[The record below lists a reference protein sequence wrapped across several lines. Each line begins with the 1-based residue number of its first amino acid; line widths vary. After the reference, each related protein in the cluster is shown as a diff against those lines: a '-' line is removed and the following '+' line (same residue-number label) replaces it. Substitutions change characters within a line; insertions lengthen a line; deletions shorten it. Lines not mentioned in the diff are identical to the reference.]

1 MEKTDGRGAVET
13 MKIEAGNEYIC
24 ALVVHL
30 GLLGKRDVEA
40 VIDVDTPTS
49 FHGYGH
55 LTGKPIKIAGRTIDD
70 TMHMYFNDGVID
82 GDGFSFTVTGGD
94 ITATFK
100 ATVADDGSITG
111 AANAGGVLNFKI
123 TGAVKDVVPLG

>member
-1 MEKTDGRGAVET
+1 MCEETIERRAVEA

-24 ALVVHL
+24 ALVVHM

-55 LTGKPIKIAGRTIDD
+55 LTGKPIKILGRTVDD
-70 TMHMYFNDGVID
+70 SMRMYYMKNATAVFS
-82 GDGFSFTVTGGD
+82 SFT
-94 ITATFK
+94 A
-100 ATVADDGSITG
+100 APETV
-111 AANAGGVLNFKI
+111 NF
-123 TGAVKDVVPLG
+123 